1 MSALRGFSR
10 RDVAPRPVTPT
21 DGEVIGRVLAGDV
34 AAYAIIVDRYHARF
48 ARFAT
53 RLLGSQEDAEEAL
66 QDAFLRA
73 YRGLGRYQ
81 DRERFASWLYRIL
94 VNRCRSMQARFA
106 RRSRSV
112 PDFESGGRVAA
123 DDIRLAGREEAIW
136 LIGQLPLEQREVFLL
151 RFVEDMSYED
161 IAGLTG
167 LGMSAIKMRVSRGL
181 DRLRELL
188 GGERQ

>member
-1 MSALRGFSR
+1 
-10 RDVAPRPVTPT
+10 VTPT

-34 AAYAIIVDRYHARF
+34 AAYSIIVDRYHARF

-53 RLLGSQEDAEEAL
+53 RLLGSREDGEEAL

-73 YRGLGRYQ
+73 YRGLRRYQ

-94 VNRCRSMQARFA
+94 LNCCRSMQARFA
-106 RRSRSV
+106 RRNRSV

-123 DDIRLAGREEAIW
+123 DDVRLAGREEAIW

-167 LGMSAIKMRVSRGL
+167 LTVSAIKMRVSRGL
-181 DRLRELL
+181 DRLRELV

>member
-1 MSALRGFSR
+1 
-10 RDVAPRPVTPT
+10 
-21 DGEVIGRVLAGDV
+21 
-34 AAYAIIVDRYHARF
+34 
-48 ARFAT
+48 
-53 RLLGSQEDAEEAL
+53 
-66 QDAFLRA
+66 
-73 YRGLGRYQ
+73 
-81 DRERFASWLYRIL
+81 LYRIL